1 MGFNLR
7 GPQFQTMHRLVCID
21 LQSAAKGLLMQ
32 AARTCLGSEASSKTR
47 MPLRM
52 LALAVTRN
60 TKRQP
65 ATRKEC
71 LSPTLVAKKPP
82 AVAPAKHEMSM
93 FTIHLRVV
101 LKL

>member
-1 MGFNLR
+1 MCR
-7 GPQFQTMHRLVCID
+7 WVCID
-21 LQSAAKGLLMQ
+21 LPSAVSKGLLMQ
-32 AARTCLGSEASSKTR
+32 AGRTFLGSEASSRTR

-65 ATRKEC
+65 DTRKEC

-82 AVAPAKHEMSM
+82 AVAPAKHKMSM
-93 FTIHLRVV
+93 PTAHLRVV
-101 LKL
+101 LKLYALFCTAS